1 MKMMLSVEFKNS
13 IIPIGMKNL
22 KISMIILKR
31 VDKIFEKTIA
41 SSSIRFNNL
50 PSLFIR
56 KSFYDILKIE
66 LKIFFSYQFLSY

>member
-13 IIPIGMKNL
+13 IIPIVMKKL

-56 KSFYDILKIE
+56 KSL
-66 LKIFFSYQFLSY
+66 